1 LRVDHPYLALLRRLV
16 AGDQRSDDFLGTPT
30 VAEHLER
37 NRSKADVDEGLGGD
51 GADAGLEPGHDRP
64 DGVGMRLDGHA
75 VATGERV
82 ASHDAVRHARSLAA
96 RPPPYGAAG
105 PGLGGKTGGGTLEAH
120 HADPT
125 TVGKLPRRA
134 EPAQFEEV
142 PVRAF
147 IVELQ
152 NRPGGLAALAEAI
165 AERGINITN
174 LAGVTCGGSGSVG
187 LLTNDEASTKTV
199 LDAGSFSYRQ
209 IDLISAA
216 LEDKPGTLG
225 AAARR
230 LADAG
235 VNIELLLPTGMEGGK
250 FSVAFGVD
258 NAAAAQQ
265 ALGELATVSR

>member
-1 LRVDHPYLALLRRLV
+1 
-16 AGDQRSDDFLGTPT
+16 
-30 VAEHLER
+30 
-37 NRSKADVDEGLGGD
+37 
-51 GADAGLEPGHDRP
+51 
-64 DGVGMRLDGHA
+64 
-75 VATGERV
+75 
-82 ASHDAVRHARSLAA
+82 
-96 RPPPYGAAG
+96 
-105 PGLGGKTGGGTLEAH
+105 
-120 HADPT
+120 
-125 TVGKLPRRA
+125 
-134 EPAQFEEV
+134 
-142 PVRAF
+142 VRAF

>member
-1 LRVDHPYLALLRRLV
+1 
-16 AGDQRSDDFLGTPT
+16 
-30 VAEHLER
+30 
-37 NRSKADVDEGLGGD
+37 
-51 GADAGLEPGHDRP
+51 
-64 DGVGMRLDGHA
+64 
-75 VATGERV
+75 
-82 ASHDAVRHARSLAA
+82 
-96 RPPPYGAAG
+96 
-105 PGLGGKTGGGTLEAH
+105 
-120 HADPT
+120 
-125 TVGKLPRRA
+125 
-134 EPAQFEEV
+134 
-142 PVRAF
+142 VRAF

-235 VNIELLLPTGMEGGK
+235 VNIELLLPTGMGRARDRIPLTGQPARPSAARATSGT
-250 FSVAFGVD
+250 SVTNPHRPV
-258 NAAAAQQ
+258 AA
-265 ALGELATVSR
+265 RCCMR